1 MASKKKD
8 TKKNKKATKKGLG
21 STPMIVGGLALAFFI
36 KGSFILLL
44 VGMLPSVVCYYA
56 DTSKKRDTFRIVLAC
71 NLSGILPFL
80 TELVLHDNSTSLL
93 IQYLTDPTVWLMMYL
108 SAAVGYILVR
118 GMPYLVEFAYEL
130 SNTTRIA
137 RLQSM
142 QNRLIEEWGPEIQR
156 TK

>member
-8 TKKNKKATKKGLG
+8 NKKGKKPAKKGMG
-21 STPMIVGGLALAFFI
+21 TPPMIIGGLMLAFFI

-44 VGMLPSVVCYYA
+44 VGMLPSVVCYYG
-56 DTSKKRDTFRIVLAC
+56 DTSKRRDAFRIVLAC
-71 NLSGILPFL
+71 NLSGVLPFL
-80 TELVLHDNSTSLL
+80 TELVLHDNNTSLL
-93 IQYLTDPTVWLMMYL
+93 LQYLMDPTVWLMMYL
-108 SAAVGYILVR
+108 SAGIGYILVR

-130 SNTTRIA
+130 SNTARIA

-142 QNRLIEEWGPEIQR
+142 QNRLIDEWGPEIQR